1 MKFRYLKTLLP
12 VASLALALSVTS
24 CVGDLDVEPI
34 NPNLTQKFYQD
45 EVFTKIYATMAMTG
59 NEGPAG
65 MGDVDGLDE
74 GTSGFYR
81 LIWNMSEL
89 ATDEAICNWGDPG
102 VPEMNFMRWGASHDQ
117 ITGLYGRLNF
127 DVTLCNHFLEQTEGI
142 SDEKSV
148 KQRAEVR
155 FMRALNYYY
164 LLDFFGNVP
173 FTEKVSITPPQQ
185 IKRADLYAY
194 IESELKAIENDMY
207 EPRTAPYG
215 RADKAAVWFL
225 LSRLYLNAEVYTGTV
240 QWVNAATNANKVIN
254 TSYDLCDTYS
264 ELFMADNDE
273 NAEAMKEIILPIRC
287 DGRYTRAYANSL
299 FIVASTHTAD
309 MPSWGTTEGWGGNRA
324 RVALI
329 NKFFP
334 SGIPG
339 GIDDLSTVK
348 DKRAMFWTK
357 DRTLEIKTTTIFKEG
372 LSVIKFSNNRSDK
385 KPAYDTKWVDTDVP
399 LFRLA
404 EAYLTFAEATLRSG
418 GAESAVLP
426 LINELRTRAGATTLD
441 HITIGGI
448 LDERARELYFECVR
462 RTDLIRYGYYTSAN
476 YVWDWKG
483 GDPKGTGVNGIYNL
497 LPLPITDMNANSNL
511 VQNPGYGS

>member
-287 DGRYTRAYANSL
+287 DGRYTRAYAN
-299 FIVASTHTAD
+299 
-309 MPSWGTTEGWGGNRA
+309 
-324 RVALI
+324 
-329 NKFFP
+329 
-334 SGIPG
+334 
-339 GIDDLSTVK
+339 
-348 DKRAMFWTK
+348 
-357 DRTLEIKTTTIFKEG
+357 
-372 LSVIKFSNNRSDK
+372 
-385 KPAYDTKWVDTDVP
+385 
-399 LFRLA
+399 
-404 EAYLTFAEATLRSG
+404 
-418 GAESAVLP
+418 
-426 LINELRTRAGATTLD
+426 
-441 HITIGGI
+441 
-448 LDERARELYFECVR
+448 
-462 RTDLIRYGYYTSAN
+462 
-476 YVWDWKG
+476 
-483 GDPKGTGVNGIYNL
+483 
-497 LPLPITDMNANSNL
+497 
-511 VQNPGYGS
+511 